1 MRRFAAI
8 RSRTHGLSYMIS
20 FRFRSLLAGF
30 SQSFTKRCSR
40 RRSRSTRLARRSH
53 PQTQWTATAERLESR
68 ALLAAALEPQIL
80 IDNVSVVEGDSG
92 SSQMLFTVSLTM
104 ASDNIVT
111 VDYATALDG
120 TATSGV
126 DFAAASG
133 TLTFPAGVITQSFPV
148 NILGDTAN
156 EVTEEFYVDLSN
168 PTNATIGDSFG
179 DGYILNDDAG
189 NVPVVGI
196 SYVIVEE
203 GNGATVPAVFT
214 VNLSQPSAQT
224 VTVNYAT
231 VGQTATSGIDFQSAS
246 GTLTFPAGSTTQQIS
261 VNVFDDF
268 INENVEKFHVNLSSP
283 VGAVLGAAHGDGNIV
298 GCDSSVD
305 ITIDDVSIT
314 EGNSGT
320 SQAAFT
326 VSLTEPANQIVTV
339 DYATALDGSAIS
351 GVDYVAKSG
360 TVTFPIGSTAQQIL
374 IDIIGDTNNE
384 STENFYVDLSNAINA
399 AIADTFGEATI
410 LDDDSGGGGGG
421 GNSSPSIT
429 INDVSV
435 SEGDSGTNTAA
446 FTVTLSA
453 TSTEIVN
460 VDFTTALDGSATSGT
475 DYVATNGTLTFPA
488 GTLTQQI
495 NVPINGDTVD
505 ENNENFYV
513 DLSNPVNATIA
524 DTYGTGNILDDDS
537 GGGGGSNPSITINDV
552 GVTEGNSGTTAA
564 AFTVTLS
571 TTSTEIVTV
580 GFTTALD
587 GSATSGTDYVATN
600 GTLTFPAGTLTQQIN
615 VPINGDT
622 NDENNENFYV
632 DLSNPV
638 NATIADSY
646 GTGNILDD
654 DSGGGGGG
662 SNPSIVISDVSVTE
676 GNSGTTPAVF
686 TVTLSGTS
694 TQVVTVD
701 FTTALDG
708 SATSGTDYVPT
719 SGTLTFPPGS
729 TTRSISVPING
740 DIDDENNENFFVDL
754 SNATNATIAD
764 TYGTGTILDNDD
776 PIPTPSI
783 TIDDISVTEGDSST
797 VQAVF
802 TATLSNATNQT
813 VVVEFETANGS
824 GIAGSDYVSNV
835 GSITFPAGT
844 TTQTVAITV
853 NGDTTDENDETFS
866 VNLSAPTNATI
877 ADSTGTATIDDDD
890 GPPGIA
896 IADTSAAEGDS
907 GTTSMTFSVLLS
919 HASSSVITVNYVT
932 AGDGTATSGTDFTA
946 TSGTLTFPPGSLSQ
960 QFAVE
965 VIGDTQDEDNETFF
979 VDLSGST
986 NSTIT
991 DAMAIGNIL
1000 DDDSPLGS
1008 ETFYVSTSGSDANNG
1023 SQSSPWLT
1031 LQFAAD
1037 TVGPG
1042 DTVIVAAGNYAGFSI
1057 DVDGTSADPI
1067 AFVAQDG
1074 VIIDTPN
1081 PITPDGIN
1089 LEGANYVII
1098 DGFTVTGMP
1107 RAGIRSVINH
1117 HAVIRNNTTDGN
1129 TRWGIY
1135 LGFSEDAT
1143 VEANIVSNTVTEH
1156 GIYLADDSHRA
1167 TVRGNMIFDNAL
1179 FGIHANGD
1187 LSSGGVG
1194 LILGGTIENNV
1205 IHGNLSGIHGDGLQN
1220 AVIQNNVIYDSEGNG
1235 VFLHQVDGAD
1245 GSKNNLIANNTI
1257 VLPANGSWGVKIL
1270 DGSTGNT
1277 LSNNVLYSHHSFRG
1291 AISIS
1296 SDSLTGF
1303 TSDHNAM
1310 ESVITLDDGNST
1322 IDLETWQ
1329 TTFGQDLNSFAATPD
1344 ALLFVDEVGGDFH
1357 LTSGSPAIDAGI
1369 STDGPPADHDG
1380 TVRPQGTGWDIGAFE
1395 FLGSSGVTYT
1405 EFTSAN
1411 LPASAQ
1417 AADGASVDAKFG
1429 DLDGDGD
1436 LDIVVARERMSNLIL
1451 LNDGTGQFT
1460 DVSSRFP
1467 VSLLRDSEDVALADF
1482 DGDSDLDILIVSED
1496 DQTNEFYLN
1505 DGLGF
1510 FVDATSNIPV
1520 TGISN
1525 GLDVGDIDNDGDL
1538 DVVIGNN
1545 GQDVILINDGTAN
1558 FTNETAT
1565 RLPIRTDATQDVE
1578 FGDVDGDG
1586 DLDIIAGIEG
1596 QNRLY
1601 LNDGLGVFTDATANL
1616 PQFNDETR
1624 EADFGDIDGDGDLDL
1639 VFGNVTLFTGFPQ
1652 QNRMLIN
1659 DGAGAFTNSLPM
1671 LPSDMDDSF
1680 DIDFADVDND
1690 GDLDIITANTEDLSG
1705 PGLTPY
1711 RVYVYASGSVTEDT
1725 SGIFPSTVLGN
1736 GFDIEFG
1743 DLNGDGIIDFYFS
1756 SRGGTDRVI
1765 LS

>member
-495 NVPINGDTVD
+495 NVPINGDT
-505 ENNENFYV
+505 
-513 DLSNPVNATIA
+513 
-524 DTYGTGNILDDDS
+524 
-537 GGGGGSNPSITINDV
+537 
-552 GVTEGNSGTTAA
+552 
-564 AFTVTLS
+564 
-571 TTSTEIVTV
+571 
-580 GFTTALD
+580 
-587 GSATSGTDYVATN
+587 
-600 GTLTFPAGTLTQQIN
+600 
-615 VPINGDT
+615 

-740 DIDDENNENFFVDL
+740 DIDDENNENFYVDL

-844 TTQTVAITV
+844 TTQTIAITV

-960 QFAVE
+960 QFAVD

-1429 DLDGDGD
+1429 DLDSDGD

-1659 DGAGAFTNSLPM
+1659 DGAGVFTNSLPM